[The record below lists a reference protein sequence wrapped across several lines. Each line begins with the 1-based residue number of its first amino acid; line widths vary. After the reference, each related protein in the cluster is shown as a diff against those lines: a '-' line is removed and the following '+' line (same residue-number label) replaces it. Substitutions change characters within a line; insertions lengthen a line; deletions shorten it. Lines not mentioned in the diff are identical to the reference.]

1 MKRHFLF
8 NSKLYY
14 CFLHIIFFFYI
25 YSVQFVGM
33 PFNIGTRVVL
43 SIFGFLLIIT
53 RILHKTINFSF
64 DKRFLFVFLALFGIS
79 IISIVSLMYNGT
91 RDFVFFFEYPFSII
105 LIMLSSYFLTKL
117 ISYKSSAETVP
128 IIISL
133 IINVVFIQVLISFI
147 MFLYHPIG
155 DWLNTIQVTSD
166 KELRVLEDALEF
178 RLVGFGS
185 RFFGSGIVNGF
196 ALILIGSVLKF
207 EQADKIKVFKYSIY
221 FLFIFAFGMMM
232 ARTTIVGA
240 LLAISILFWPKTI
253 FNIKRVKIISK
264 FSLSIVV
271 IPLFILGVLF
281 LFFPILKESF
291 ELLFNFGFEMFVNYF
306 ESGNFESESTT
317 QMGNM
322 FVWPKHF
329 MTYLIG
335 DGLYTDTFTG
345 AYYKAIDIGVIRL
358 IYYFGLPGLIMYFT
372 FQFQIAYFAFLK
384 NRKYRIMFIVLSLYC
399 VILNFK
405 GFTDLF
411 FLNILFFMNYSEMKI
426 KNNGLI
432 SVSADT
438 I

>member
-1 MKRHFLF
+1 MKHFLF

-14 CFLHIIFFFYI
+14 CFLHVILFFYI

-43 SIFGFLLIIT
+43 SILGFLLIIVT
-53 RILHKTINFSF
+53 ILYKTINFGF
-64 DKRFLFVFLALFGIS
+64 DKRFLSVFLVLFSIS
-79 IISIVSLMYNGT
+79 IIALVSLIYNGT
-91 RDFVFFFEYPFSII
+91 KDIEFFLKYPVSII
-105 LIMLSSYFLTKL
+105 LIMLSGYFVTKL
-117 ISYKSSAETVP
+117 VAYKSAVKSIP

-147 MFLYHPIG
+147 MFLYHPLG

-166 KELRVLEDALEF
+166 QELSVLEETVEF

-207 EQADKIKVFKYSIY
+207 EQTDKINVFKYAIL
-221 FLFIFAFGMMM
+221 FLFIFALGMMM
-232 ARTTIVGA
+232 ARTTLVGG

-253 FNIKRVKIISK
+253 LNIKRIKIISK
-264 FSLSIVV
+264 FSLFVV
-271 IPLFILGVLF
+271 AIPLFVLVVLF
-281 LFFPILKESF
+281 FLFPGLKESL

-306 ESGNFESESTT
+306 ESGNLESDSTT

-322 FVWPKHF
+322 FVWPKDF

-345 AYYKAIDIGVIRL
+345 AYYKATDIGVIRL
-358 IYYFGLPGLIMYFT
+358 IYYFGLPGLIMYFL

-384 NRKYRIMFIVLSLYC
+384 NKKYSVMFIVVFIYC

-411 FLNILFFMNYSEMKI
+411 FLNILFFINYSDAKL
-426 KNNGLI
+426 KSKVLV
-432 SVSADT
+432 SVPADT